1 VGRTSAGCREP
12 PSRDGGT
19 AASRAGTAAR
29 EGTKSSGIGGGQ
41 PLDRAV
47 RRTFELGFG
56 ADFSDVRLHDDAASQ
71 RTALALGA
79 EAFTIGRDIYFA
91 PNRLSTDSM
100 RGRELLAHE
109 LAHAVQQRR
118 GDSTSGAQS
127 GSSEQAAARAA
138 GEVVHG
144 RPATPLD
151 ATPTGVA
158 RQPGPSYD
166 QIQMRIY
173 QIQMELRMPVHPF
186 RPMLEMELI
195 ALQARLNSSG
205 GGGPARPE
213 PKKEAPVDKATQ
225 ARAAEDLANY
235 IDSHPAWNF
244 RGRSGSVE
252 AYQEMEANTGGDDFV
267 RSDLFR
273 EWYFKGW
280 RAVGQRPKAAT
291 DLQELANHLIDDPSK
306 RHEFLASVN
315 LASGPASVTA
325 RPKSLAGP
333 LDVSKMG
340 DDDLRREMD
349 AIRVWREQS
358 GAKPSQAEQDRLN
371 AAVTELTAEI
381 GHRRGMASGATQA
394 TKVTGE
400 TFRKNTGAGPGFSG
414 VSGPYGNV
422 DIDRMVRGRRNT
434 NSDDRPAYERWVL
447 NGREVTQDQAG
458 AYLASHKT
466 LERVPLEPSIG
477 ADDRFVVLPE
487 QHQFSDGTTLVR
499 EFWVVFTDKDHGKRE
514 RWRRMTIATHR
525 GRIYP
530 AGDDQDYGMG
540 GGGTVI
546 AGRMGGGPGGARVP
560 GVKSGARQRGDADV
574 MEGRVMPGRA
584 DMAVAREPKV
594 VQRVGSRAVD
604 ADEVARIYQ
613 QAPTR
618 VSHSTSTR
626 WHQQVWENT
635 GGKGPAPVAFQ
646 VGDMVRV
653 DVERFGRTRNLADI
667 GFHPDV
673 PGYINPMGKT
683 SPGGNGTM
691 VSGQQP
697 AVRVNIRRQQ
707 VDPMG
712 QTGQAPAPQG
722 NPGQRSNVDPMG
734 QTGQAPAP
742 QGNPGQRSNVDPMG
756 QTGQAPQPQNAGA
769 RRSNVDPLGDTG
781 QAPARPARAGATA
794 ANARDAA
801 TANDAIALFKSSPGR
816 LSHSTSREFHQQ
828 VWINTGHSGDAPVAF
843 RVGHMIRVDVTRW
856 PQAQR
861 HLIGL

>member
-1 VGRTSAGCREP
+1 MGRTSVGSHQARSP
-12 PSRDGGT
+12 DRAK
-19 AASRAGTAAR
+19 AASRESAAAR
-29 EGTKSSGIGGGQ
+29 ERTASSGIGGGR
-41 PLDRAV
+41 PLDQSLRG
-47 RRTFELGFG
+47 TFEPGFG
-56 ADFSDVRLHDDAASQ
+56 ADFSNVRLHDDATSR

-91 PNRLSTDSM
+91 PNRLSTDSA

-118 GDSTSGAQS
+118 GDATSGAQS
-127 GSSEQAAARAA
+127 RSSEEAAVRAAA
-138 GEVVHG
+138 EVVRG
-144 RPATPLD
+144 RVATPLD

-158 RQPGPSYD
+158 RQPGPSYE
-166 QIQMRIY
+166 QIRMRIY
-173 QIQMELRMPVHPF
+173 QIQMELRMPVHPL
-186 RPMLEMELI
+186 RPVLERELI
-195 ALQARLNSSG
+195 LLQSRLNSTG
-205 GGGPARPE
+205 GGGPAQPP
-213 PKKEAPVDKATQ
+213 PKKEEAPVDKATQ
-225 ARAAEDLANY
+225 ARAAEDLADY

-252 AYQEMEANTGGDDFV
+252 AFQEMEVNTGGDDFV

-273 EWYFKGW
+273 DWYFKGW
-280 RAVGQRPKAAT
+280 RSISLRPRAAA
-291 DLQELANHLIDDPSK
+291 DLQELADHLIDNPAK

-315 LASGPASVTA
+315 LASGPAPVTA

-333 LDVSKMG
+333 LDLSKMG

-349 AIRVWREQS
+349 AIRVWRERA
-358 GAKPSQAEQDRLN
+358 GAKPLQAEQDRLN

-381 GHRRGMASGATQA
+381 NHRHGMASGAAQG

-400 TFRKNTGAGPGFSG
+400 SYKKNEGAGPGFTG

-422 DIDRMVRGRRNT
+422 DIDRMVRGRRNI
-434 NSDDRPAYERWVL
+434 NDNDRPAYERWML

-458 AYLASHKT
+458 AYLGSHKT

-477 ADDRFVVLPE
+477 AGDRFVVLPE
-487 QHQFSDGTTLVR
+487 QDQFSDGTTLVH
-499 EFWVVFTDKDHGKRE
+499 EYWVVFTDKDQGKRE

-530 AGDDQDYGMG
+530 AGDDNDYGMG
-540 GGGTVI
+540 AGGTMI
-546 AGRMGGGPGGARVP
+546 AGRMGGGPSGPRVP
-560 GVKSGARQRGDADV
+560 GIKSGARQRGDADV

-584 DMAVAREPKV
+584 GMDVAREPKAV

-604 ADEVARIYQ
+604 ADEVVRVYQ
-613 QAPTR
+613 QTPTR
-618 VSHSTSTR
+618 VSRSTSTR

-673 PGYINPMGKT
+673 PGHVNPMGKT
-683 SPGGNGTM
+683 SPGGGGTM

-697 AVRVNIRRQQ
+697 AVRVNIRQQQ
-707 VDPMG
+707 VDPLG
-712 QTGQAPAPQG
+712 QTGQAPASQG
-722 NPGQRSNVDPMG
+722 KPAQRPNVDPMG
-734 QTGQAPAP
+734 QTGPAP
-742 QGNPGQRSNVDPMG
+742 QN
-756 QTGQAPQPQNAGA
+756 TGAKRP
-769 RRSNVDPLGDTG
+769 NVDPLGDTG
-781 QAPARPARAGATA
+781 QAPARPPRAGATA

-801 TANDAIALFKSSPGR
+801 TAGDAIALYRSSPGR
-816 LSHSTSREFHQQ
+816 VSHSTSREFHQQ
-828 VWINTGHSGDAPVAF
+828 VWINTGHSGEAPVAF

-861 HLIGL
+861 SLIGL

>member
-1 VGRTSAGCREP
+1 MGRTSAGCHQARSPDGAKEG
-12 PSRDGGT
+12 SR
-19 AASRAGTAAR
+19 ASRTAR
-29 EGTKSSGIGGGQ
+29 ERTPSSGSGGGQ
-41 PLDRAV
+41 PLDRSL

-56 ADFSDVRLHDDAASQ
+56 ADFSDVRVHDDAASQ

-91 PNRLSTDSM
+91 PNRLSADSA

-118 GDSTSGAQS
+118 GDSTSDTQS
-127 GSSEQAAARAA
+127 GTSEAAAVRAA
-138 GEVVHG
+138 GEVLRG
-144 RPATPLD
+144 RVATPLD

-158 RQPGPSYD
+158 RQPGPTYG

-186 RPMLEMELI
+186 RPLLERELI
-195 ALQARLNSSG
+195 MLQARLNSTG
-205 GGGPARPE
+205 GSGPARPP
-213 PKKEAPVDKATQ
+213 PKKEAPIDKATQ
-225 ARAAEDLANY
+225 ARAAEDLADY

-280 RAVGQRPKAAT
+280 RAVSKRPRAAT
-291 DLQELANHLIDDPSK
+291 ELQELASHLIDDPSK

-315 LASGPASVTA
+315 LANGPASVTA

-333 LDVSKMG
+333 LDLSRMA

-349 AIRVWREQS
+349 AIRVWRERAE
-358 GAKPSQAEQDRLN
+358 AKPSQAEQDRLN

-381 GHRRGMASGATQA
+381 SHRRGMASGAGQA

-400 TFRKNTGAGPGFSG
+400 SFRKNVGAGPGFSG
-414 VSGPYGNV
+414 ASGPYGDV
-422 DIDRMVRGRRNT
+422 DIDRMVRGRRNI
-434 NSDDRPAYERWVL
+434 NDDDRPAYERWVL

-458 AYLASHKT
+458 AYLRSHKT

-477 ADDRFVVLPE
+477 AADRFVVLPE

-499 EFWVVFTDKDHGKRE
+499 EYWVVFTDKDHGKRE

-560 GVKSGARQRGDADV
+560 GVKSGPRQRGDTDV
-574 MEGRVMPGRA
+574 MEGRIMPGRA
-584 DMAVAREPKV
+584 GMDVASEPKV

-604 ADEVARIYQ
+604 ADEAVRIYQ
-613 QAPTR
+613 QSPTR
-618 VSHSTSTR
+618 VSRSTSTR

-646 VGDMVRV
+646 VGTMVRV

-673 PGYINPMGKT
+673 PGYVNPMGKT
-683 SPGGNGTM
+683 SPGGGGTM

-697 AVRVNIRRQQ
+697 AVRVNIRQQQ
-707 VDPMG
+707 VNPLG

-722 NPGQRSNVDPMG
+722 NPVQRSNVDPMG

-742 QGNPGQRSNVDPMG
+742 Q
-756 QTGQAPQPQNAGA
+756 NAGA
-769 RRSNVDPLGDTG
+769 KRPNVDPLGDTG
-781 QAPARPARAGATA
+781 PAPARPPRAGATA

-801 TANDAIALFKSSPGR
+801 TAGDAIALFRSNPGR
-816 LSHSTSREFHQQ
+816 VSHSTSREFHQQ

-861 HLIGL
+861 NLIGL